1 MRVIP
6 PLRTDNTRSNW
17 SVPTSNRKSL
27 PGKSTQPYR
36 HPEFCVRVGSHEG
49 FRPSASISMIP
60 DSSLQAIWNPYRD
73 DFQPTQSSNRYPQD
87 P

>member
-6 PLRTDNTRSNW
+6 PLRTDNTRSYW

-27 PGKSTQPYR
+27 PGKSTQPDR
-36 HPEFCVRVGSHEG
+36 RPEFGVRVGSHEG

-60 DSSLQAIWNPYRD
+60 DSPPQAIGNPYVG
-73 DFQPTQSSNRYPQD
+73 DFQPMQCSDRYKQD